1 MPHDGK
7 TKTVINELSA
17 KPELNGRTGTALT
30 FDDDEGRYKVE
41 LDETS
46 SSFGRSSSLKEDF
59 QKVINN

>member
-1 MPHDGK
+1 MPHAGK

-17 KPELNGRTGTALT
+17 KPELNGRTGTALS

-59 QKVINN
+59 QKVIDN